1 MRFLGFSETALLII
15 SLLETVRGLSTFVGK
30 YGETIDVP
38 CGEGKDKPEKLFL
51 TKWKY
56 TKADGSTGDLLK
68 LSDKN
73 LAIIPDVDY
82 TGRVNLTQDL
92 SLRITQTR
100 LSDQKMYT
108 CMLVAGEDILEYPVQ
123 VRILKTPSAPT
134 ITNQAK
140 EMEIGKPTLLGECS
154 TKDANPAANITWLKN
169 NVPLVSDEKAIK
181 ITTTVQTD
189 KTTGLASTSSK
200 LEYTAVKEDLNAKF
214 ACAVKHSSL
223 TADLVSTPV
232 DFVINYPTEKVSL
245 QVVAADAIKEG
256 DNVTLK
262 CKADGNP
269 PPSSYS
275 FHIKGKKVKV
285 ENSDSYTLTNVTRA
299 NTGEYKCSLVDNDAM
314 AASVN
319 ITVMYLDI
327 TSITKGKVVKQLDES
342 FEPTLLVNASGEPKV
357 TWSKNNI
364 SLNSPPKFDKLKYSD
379 SGVYE
384 CVVSM
389 PGLFRKASFELIIQ
403 GAPVINK
410 LSKKLSNNGN
420 FKVLSCEAEGSPKPT
435 VQWSINGTNATETPY
450 VGGRVT
456 HRITIIPTVNLTV
469 NCTVSNELG
478 QASKSLDVSTLFEE
492 VTVDKRAEDSNDQT
506 RVAVGVVIGVILAA
520 VAIGLIYW
528 IYMKRTRQGTWKTG
542 EKEDGTTEESK
553 KLEENQSQKAEV

>member
-1 MRFLGFSETALLII
+1 MRLTVFSATALLVI
-15 SLLETVRGLSTFVGK
+15 SVLETVRGF
-30 YGETIDVP
+30 ETIVGQYGKTIEVP
-38 CGEGKDKPEKLFL
+38 CNIENAKLEDIFL

-56 TKADGSTGDLLK
+56 TNADRSTGDLLK
-68 LSDKN
+68 ARGQN
-73 LAIIPDVDY
+73 VTITADVEY
-82 TGRVNLTQDL
+82 LGRVSLTENL
-92 SLRITQTR
+92 SLRIAQAK
-100 LSDQKMYT
+100 LSDQRMYT
-108 CMLVAGEDILEYPVQ
+108 CMVVIGTDIFEYPVQ
-123 VRILKTPSAPT
+123 VTILKTPSGPMIA
-134 ITNQAK
+134 NQAK
-140 EMEIGKPTLLGECS
+140 EMEIGKLTLLGECS
-154 TKDANPAANITWLKN
+154 TKDANPAAKVVWLKN
-169 NVPLVSDEKAIK
+169 NISLESDEKVIK

-189 KTTGLASTSSK
+189 KTTGLASTSST
-200 LEYTAVKEDLNAKF
+200 LEYAAVKGDLNAKF
-214 ACAVKHSSL
+214 VCAVQHKSL
-223 TADLVSTPV
+223 TSDLLSTPV
-232 DFVINYPTEKVSL
+232 EFIINYPTEKVSL
-245 QVVAADAIKEG
+245 QVISADPIKEG

-285 ENSDSYTLTNVTRA
+285 ENSDSYTLTSVTRA

-327 TSITKGKVVKQLDES
+327 TSIANGKVVKQLDES
-342 FEPTLLVNASGEPKV
+342 FEPTLVVNASGKPQV
-357 TWSKNNI
+357 SWSKNNARWK
-364 SLNSPPKFDKLKYSD
+364 SPLKFDKLKYSD

-389 PGLFRKASFELIIQ
+389 AGLVRKASFELIVQ

-410 LSKKLSNNGN
+410 LTKRRSNNGN

-450 VGGRVT
+450 VEGRVT

-492 VTVDKRAEDSNDQT
+492 VTVDKQEDSADQT

-542 EKEDGTTEESK
+542 EKEDGTQEESK

>member
-1 MRFLGFSETALLII
+1 MRLTVFSVSALLVV
-15 SLLETVRGLSTFVGK
+15 SLLERVSGLQTIVGQ
-30 YGETIDVP
+30 YGETVEVP
-38 CGEGKDKPEKLFL
+38 CNKGNAKAEDIFI

-56 TKADGSTGDLLK
+56 TKADSSTGDLLVK
-68 LSDKN
+68 SGSQN
-73 LAIIPDVDY
+73 AIASSDVDY
-82 TGRVNLTQDL
+82 VGRVNLTKDL
-92 SLRITQTR
+92 SLRIAQAK
-100 LSDQKMYT
+100 LSDQKIFT
-108 CMLVAGEDILEYPVQ
+108 CMVVIGTDIFEYPVQ
-123 VRILKTPSAPT
+123 VKIEKAPSAPT
-134 ITNQAK
+134 ITNQATK
-140 EMEIGKPTLLGECS
+140 MEMGKLTTLGECS
-154 TKDANPAANITWLKN
+154 TKDANPAANIIWLKN
-169 NVPLVSDEKAIK
+169 NIPLVADEKVIK
-181 ITTTVQTD
+181 LTTDVQTD
-189 KTTGLASTSSK
+189 KTTGLLSTFSK
-200 LEYTAVKEDLNAKF
+200 LEYAAVKEDLNAKF
-214 ACAVKHSSL
+214 ACAVQHKSL
-223 TADLVSTPV
+223 ASDLVSAPV
-232 DFVINYPTEKVSL
+232 TFVINYPTEKVSL
-245 QVVAADAIKEG
+245 QVISADPIKEG

-275 FHIKGKKVKV
+275 FHIKGKKVKI
-285 ENSDSYTLTNVTRA
+285 ENSDMYTLTSVTRA
-299 NTGEYKCSLVDNDAM
+299 STGEYKCSLVDNDTIANS
-314 AASVN
+314 AS

-327 TSITKGKVVKQLDES
+327 NMTRGKIVKHLDES
-342 FEPTLLVNASGEPKV
+342 FEATLTVNAAGVPQVS
-357 TWSKNNI
+357 WSKNNAK
-364 SLNSPPKFDKLKYSD
+364 LNAPPKFDKLKYSD

-389 PGLFRKASFELIIQ
+389 AGIIRKASFELIVQ

-410 LSKKLSNNGN
+410 LTKRRSNDGN

-450 VGGRVT
+450 VEGRIT

-469 NCTVSNELG
+469 NCTVYNDLG

-492 VTVDKRAEDSNDQT
+492 VTMDKREDSSDQT

-542 EKEDGTTEESK
+542 EKEDGTLEESK